1 MSQSG
6 YADAAPSGA
15 VRAPRR
21 VGSVLALRN
30 WRVACRLIVLV
41 AIPAMLSL
49 TLAGLRLADAMR
61 SAEAY
66 GQVGQVAV
74 LGQQVTGLAQAMED
88 ERAATGVFIA
98 DGRPAAGL
106 VALNRQYVITDRR
119 ATTVRRFVL
128 RLGGNS
134 ARTRSSAATIL
145 GDIAKLPGLRRTAAQ
160 SQAPALT
167 VINGYST
174 AIGSLFGVNNGI
186 ADLSGNF
193 ALITSA
199 RTLDSLSRMEYHASL
214 QRAILDAALAEGH
227 FGPGTLTALTTAEAQ
242 QASDLA
248 SFRSSAT
255 PEQNRALTDTL
266 AEPLANQAR
275 TVERRATAAGNGAL
289 AVGSGASEQWAAG
302 MSFTVGWMRHA
313 EQQMA
318 DWIVAYAQDM
328 HRSATRSA
336 IVTAGLVLAAMLLV
350 VVATVIISRSMVRP
364 LRRLEAAALD
374 VAETGLPAG
383 VRALGVAGNPGLLL
397 SLPPMNVQS
406 TDEIGKVARAVDRVH
421 REAVRLAGDEARRRG
436 SLNAI
441 FVTFLRRSSSLVE
454 PLLRLIDSSELGEV
468 DPERLAALFQMDHLA
483 TRMRRIS
490 DSALVLAGDQTPRR
504 WTEPVTLVDLLRAAL
519 SEIEQYGRVV
529 LDVEPTVSITASAA
543 VTATAAVDIAHM
555 LAELLENATAFA
567 PSMTQVSMSGR
578 TARDGGWLVSIAD
591 RGIGMPEEQLRQ
603 LNEQLAHPP
612 LADAA
617 DGHMGLFAVAHLA
630 ARHGIRVAIMPP
642 PGGGTTV
649 EVHIPAALIS
659 RAARPVSRAGE
670 AGEVPRAGSGEGSD
684 AVPVPAD
691 RWSSA
696 PRYAVGPQLVT
707 DPEPAVGTDAALR
720 YGAPLLGAPLPSL
733 APPHLLAETEPEPVA
748 SEKEGLPIFDSV
760 ESEYLGAY
768 GADRLG
774 LSAPQDGQPTLTGRP
789 PAAPAS
795 RASVADGGRGAE
807 ADAPAQRSRQANLVP
822 GTMVHRRA
830 TAAVS
835 AQIARSRLASFQQG
849 SRRARAEARIVREA
863 KRTRED

>member
-1 MSQSG
+1 MNQSG
-6 YADAAPSGA
+6 YADADADAAPSG
-15 VRAPRR
+15 VIRAPRR

-30 WRVACRLIVLV
+30 WRLACRLIVLV
-41 AIPAMLSL
+41 TIPAMLSL
-49 TLAGLRLADAMR
+49 TLAGLRVADAMR
-61 SAEAY
+61 SGEAY
-66 GQVGQVAV
+66 GQVGQIAV
-74 LGQQVTGLAQAMED
+74 LAKQVTGLAHAMED
-88 ERAATGVFIA
+88 ERAAMGAFIA

-106 VALNRQYVITDRR
+106 VVLKRQYVITDRQ

-128 RLGGNS
+128 GLGGNS
-134 ARTRSSAATIL
+134 ALTRSSVATIL

-160 SQAPALT
+160 SQALALT

-174 AIGSLFGVNNGI
+174 AIRSLLGVNSGI

-193 ALITSA
+193 ALIASA
-199 RTLDSLSRMEYHASL
+199 HTLDSLSRTEDHASL

-227 FGPGTLTALTTAEAQ
+227 FGAGALTALTTAEVQ

-255 PEQNRALTDTL
+255 AEQNRALTDTL
-266 AEPLANQAR
+266 AEPLADQAR
-275 TVERRATAAGNGAL
+275 TVERRATAAGNGTL
-289 AVGSGASEQWAAG
+289 AFGTEASEQWAAG

-313 EQQMA
+313 EHQLA
-318 DWIVAYAQDM
+318 DWIIADAQDM

-336 IVTAGLVLAAMLLV
+336 MATAGLVLAVMLLV
-350 VVATVIISRSMVRP
+350 AVATVIISRSMVRP

-374 VAETGLPAG
+374 VAEIGLPAV
-383 VRALGVAGNPGLLL
+383 VRALGEGGNPELLL
-397 SLPPMNVQS
+397 SVTPMDVQS

-421 REAVRLAGDEARRRG
+421 REAVLLAGDEARRRG

-454 PLLRLIDSSELGEV
+454 PLLQLIDGFELGEV

-504 WTEPVTLVDLLRAAL
+504 WTEPVAMVDLLRAAL
-519 SEIEQYGRVV
+519 SETEQYSRVV
-529 LDVEPTVSITASAA
+529 LDVEPTVSITASTA
-543 VTATAAVDIAHM
+543 VSASAAVDIVHM
-555 LAELLENATAFA
+555 LAELLENATTFA
-567 PSMTQVSMSGR
+567 PSNSQVSMSGR

-617 DGHMGLFAVAHLA
+617 VDGPMGLFAVAHLA
-630 ARHGIRVAIMPP
+630 ARHGIRVAIMQP
-642 PGGGTTV
+642 PGDGTTV

-659 RAARPVSRAGE
+659 RAPRPVSRRAAG
-670 AGEVPRAGSGEGSD
+670 GEVPRAGTGEGSGT
-684 AVPVPAD
+684 VPVPAD

-696 PRYAVGPQLVT
+696 PRYADGPQPVT
-707 DPEPAVGTDAALR
+707 DSEPAMAPDAALR
-720 YGAPLLGAPLPSL
+720 YGVPLLGAPLPSL
-733 APPHLLAETEPEPVA
+733 APPHPLAQSVPEPSA
-748 SEKEGLPIFDSV
+748 SEEEGLPIFDSV
-760 ESEYLGAY
+760 ESEYRGAY

-774 LSAPQDGQPTLTGRP
+774 LR
-789 PAAPAS
+789 
-795 RASVADGGRGAE
+795 E
-807 ADAPAQRSRQANLVP
+807 ADPAAQRSRPANLVP
-822 GTMVHRRA
+822 GAMVHQPA
-830 TAAVS
+830 TAAIS
-835 AQIARSRLASFQQG
+835 AQIARRRLASFQQG
-849 SRRARAEARIVREA
+849 SRRARAEARLVREA